1 MVASLGGGAP
11 CLALNSHLDTVPAG
25 PGWRD
30 DPFRLRAEGDRLIGR
45 GACDAKGSVAAMVE
59 AACLLAACR
68 DRWSGRLVAVFVAD
82 EEVGSTGA
90 KRFAAEHPGVDRIVV
105 GEPTGLRIV
114 SAHKGCLRPRIRVH
128 GRSAHSGT
136 PQLGENAIIG
146 AHRLIGLLEA
156 EDRRLRAIVHP
167 LVGPAS
173 LSVTRIAGGLAD
185 NVVPDACELTID
197 RRMLPGESAETVL
210 PEVEAILERARE
222 EAGVRTEILGLLLDG
237 GPERDAGRRPDR
249 AQRGAGRGPAG
260 GRGARPDRLPGRVR
274 PRPLPAGRHPG
285 RGGRPRLAGAGAPAR
300 GVGAARRA
308 RARRGPLPRPGARL
322 VRHRGRRRVN
332 FLTDRVPSPIGTLL
346 LVSDGEALR
355 ALDFDDYEP
364 RMQRLLERRYGRAV
378 TLTPARDPGG
388 AATLVRAYLEG
399 DLQAVERIP
408 VRTDGTA
415 FQERVWAALRASRPA
430 RRPPTGPSP
439 RAWASR
445 RRRGPSGSPTGR
457 TRSPSSSP
465 ATG

>member
-1 MVASLGGGAP
+1 MVDGLPEPDPARVEECLAALVACRTENPPGDEARPARLLAERLGAVGFDVALQEVTPGRHNVVASLGGGGP

-114 SAHKGCLRPRIRVH
+114 SAHKGCLSPRIRVH

-156 EDRRLRAIVHP
+156 EDRRLRAMVHP

-173 LSVTRIAGGLAD
+173 LSVTRIAGGVAD
-185 NVVPDACELTID
+185 NVVPDACELTVD

-222 EAGVRTEILGLLLDG
+222 EAGVRTEILGFSSTA
-237 GPERDAGRRPDR
+237 GPSE
-249 AQRGAGRGPAG
+249 
-260 GRGARPDRLPGRVR
+260 
-274 PRPLPAGRHPG
+274 
-285 RGGRPRLAGAGAPAR
+285 
-300 GVGAARRA
+300 
-308 RARRGPLPRPGARL
+308 
-322 VRHRGRRRVN
+322 
-332 FLTDRVPSPIGTLL
+332 
-346 LVSDGEALR
+346 
-355 ALDFDDYEP
+355 
-364 RMQRLLERRYGRAV
+364 
-378 TLTPARDPGG
+378 TPADDPI
-388 AATLVRAYLEG
+388 V
-399 DLQAVERIP
+399 
-408 VRTDGTA
+408 
-415 FQERVWAALRASRPA
+415 
-430 RRPPTGPSP
+430 
-439 RAWASR
+439 
-445 RRRGPSGSPTGR
+445 
-457 TRSPSSSP
+457 
-465 ATG
+465 